1 MKVLS
6 NTIDTSMTT
15 VRLVKNTLFCWSHYL
30 SKRANSAC
38 SPIFFYIKICYFHKQ
53 VSTYRLTN
61 AYTH

>member
-38 SPIFFYIKICYFHKQ
+38 SPTIC
-53 VSTYRLTN
+53 SI
-61 AYTH
+61 